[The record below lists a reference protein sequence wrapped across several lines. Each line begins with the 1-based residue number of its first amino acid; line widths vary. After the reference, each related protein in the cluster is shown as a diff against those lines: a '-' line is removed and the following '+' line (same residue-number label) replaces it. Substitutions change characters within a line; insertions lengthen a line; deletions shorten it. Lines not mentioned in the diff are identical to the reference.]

1 MGQEG
6 TGANHWLWR
15 GTSASSQVGAWGL
28 GSPTVNIYNC
38 EYVTGTYEST
48 TKLWVLYC
56 DGVYLGQTTV
66 GGAGFNIQNT
76 NVHVGLDFRE
86 TESDFT
92 GCVERVLIYRET
104 LDQQGVLCAIA
115 QMNTPT
121 VAVGSPWAGPLT
133 TCNGCTA
140 TKKCSYR
147 RPNGQQGCFNPGNE
161 AACNTYPD
169 WDTNVEATKWCPW
182 SGNQDGDG
190 GGDGGGDGDR
200 RLAAG
205 NPCLPLPTTPGRAAF
220 DVCEVPATSLAGL
233 SVGLDQDT
241 SIALEDAGEG
251 ENGVPFDAFVKHEGD
266 GSYSVAFAD
275 RCGPAKLR
283 EIALTFELGVHGELC
298 LEDDAF
304 HSFALHDL
312 SNVVAEPAFTSC
324 NGGLGSSHTFTI
336 SDATDLPAERRAVA
350 VGYRDYVSAL
360 HFTVHGAVTVKGDAD
375 AVCDD
380 PVPDD
385 EPKSMLG
392 RLAGFW

>member
-1 MGQEG
+1 MADAAAPKPEKKKKKKQGKAR
-6 TGANHWLWR
+6 TN
-15 GTSASSQVGAWGL
+15 
-28 GSPTVNIYNC
+28 
-38 EYVTGTYEST
+38 
-48 TKLWVLYC
+48 
-56 DGVYLGQTTV
+56 QTTV
-66 GGAGFNIQNT
+66 
-76 NVHVGLDFRE
+76 DF
-86 TESDFT
+86 SIVDAS
-92 GCVERVLIYRET
+92 GKVVEVVRKKKKKKG
-104 LDQQGVLCAIA
+104 D
-115 QMNTPT
+115 
-121 VAVGSPWAGPLT
+121 VAAD
-133 TCNGCTA
+133 A
-140 TKKCSYR
+140 DAEKKARKKEKKR
-147 RPNGQQGCFNPGNE
+147 RR
-161 AACNTYPD
+161 A
-169 WDTNVEATKWCPW
+169 EAT
-182 SGNQDGDG
+182 SDGDG

-304 HSFALHDL
+304 DSFALHDL

-360 HFTVHGAVTVKGDAD
+360 RISVRGAVTVKGDAD

>member
-1 MGQEG
+1 MATGRAKRQPPNCRNSGCSYDSAFIWTDIPCAGYPTEAPTG
-6 TGANHWLWR
+6 TG
-15 GTSASSQVGAWGL
+15 
-28 GSPTVNIYNC
+28 
-38 EYVTGTYEST
+38 E
-48 TKLWVLYC
+48 
-56 DGVYLGQTTV
+56 
-66 GGAGFNIQNT
+66 
-76 NVHVGLDFRE
+76 
-86 TESDFT
+86 
-92 GCVERVLIYRET
+92 
-104 LDQQGVLCAIA
+104 
-115 QMNTPT
+115 
-121 VAVGSPWAGPLT
+121 
-133 TCNGCTA
+133 
-140 TKKCSYR
+140 
-147 RPNGQQGCFNPGNE
+147 
-161 AACNTYPD
+161 
-169 WDTNVEATKWCPW
+169 
-182 SGNQDGDG
+182 
-190 GGDGGGDGDR
+190 R

-324 NGGLGSSHTFTI
+324 NGGLGSSHKFTV
-336 SDATDLPAERRAVA
+336 SDANLPVERRAVA

-360 HFTVHGAVTVKGDAD
+360 RISARGAVTVKGDAD

-380 PVPDD
+380 PVPDGLMD
-385 EPKSMLG
+385 APPLRSIRSVREPPTKTLTT
-392 RLAGFW
+392 AAPTDPPTKTPTAN